1 MSDDKKLKQARAA
14 FKTLCD
20 MLDSNDWHYDKD
32 EDELVIRCSARGDD
46 LSMDLK
52 IEVDADRMLVVLLSP
67 MPFTVNEE
75 RRVAL
80 AVATSVVNYKLADG
94 SFDYDIT
101 SGRIIFRLT
110 SCYRDSLVGKD
121 MFEYMLYVS
130 CQTIDEYNDKFLTI
144 AKNDM
149 SNDDIIKFLK

>member
-1 MSDDKKLKQARAA
+1 MSDEKKLKQARAA

-32 EDELVIRCSARGDD
+32 EEALVITCSARGED

-52 IEVDADRMLVVLLSP
+52 IEIDVDRMLVILLSP
-67 MPFTVNEE
+67 MPFTVGEDK
-75 RRVAL
+75 RVAL
-80 AVATSVVNYKLADG
+80 AVATSVVNYKLVDG

-101 SGRIIFRLT
+101 KGRIVFRMT

-130 CQTIDEYNDKFLTI
+130 CGTIDEYNDKFLTI
-144 AKNDM
+144 SK
-149 SNDDIIKFLK
+149 SNMNTDDIIKFLD